1 MKRLLDEE
9 AVVHMDYTARQVA
22 ELRAQVLHY
31 ARKLDAAERDKE
43 LLRHQLIEC
52 QHEAHAWREFSRSRS
67 YRLLRRYIALYRVPL
82 LGHSLRTARWIVRRL
97 RYPR

>member
-31 ARKLDAAERDKE
+31 ARKLDEAERDKE
-43 LLRHQLIEC
+43 LLRHQLIEY
-52 QHEAHAWREFSRSRS
+52 QHGARAWRKFSQSRS
-67 YRLLRRYIALYRVPL
+67 YRLLRKYIPRIPL
-82 LGHSLRTARWIVRRL
+82 LGHSLRAARWIARRL
-97 RYPR
+97 RYSR

>member
-22 ELRAQVLHY
+22 ELRAQLLHY
-31 ARKLDAAERDKE
+31 ARKLDAAERDKDS
-43 LLRHQLIEC
+43 LRHQLIEY

-67 YRLLRRYIALYRVPL
+67 YRLLRSYIALHRVPL
-82 LGHSLRTARWIVRRL
+82 LGHILRTARWIVRRL

>member
-31 ARKLDAAERDKE
+31 ARKLDAAERDKA
-43 LLRHQLIEC
+43 LLRNQLIEY
-52 QHEAHAWREFSRSRS
+52 QHEAHAWREFSRSSS
-67 YRLLRRYIALYRVPL
+67 YRLLRSYRALYRIPL
-82 LGHSLRTARWIVRRL
+82 LGHSLRAARWIARRL
-97 RYPR
+97 RYAR

>member
-31 ARKLDAAERDKE
+31 ARKLDAAERE
-43 LLRHQLIEC
+43 LIEY
-52 QHEAHAWREFSRSRS
+52 QHDAHAWREFSRSRS
-67 YRLLRRYIALYRVPL
+67 YRLLRSYRALYRIPL
-82 LGHSLRTARWIVRRL
+82 MGHSLRAARWIMRRL